1 MRWKSVLPLHTATGT
16 TGKEDTRCQP
26 VAIQSNGP
34 NDKHGACIVRI
45 HNQRDRQA
53 RGCEPQARQCVSE
66 KLTAAP
72 TLIFFALPSF
82 DGTKIMM
89 NAFLT

>member
-1 MRWKSVLPLHTATGT
+1 MRWKSALPLHTATGIT
-16 TGKEDTRCQP
+16 DKEGTRCQP
-26 VAIQSNGP
+26 VAIQSNDQ
-34 NDKHGACIVRI
+34 NDKHGAYIVRI
-45 HNQRDRQA
+45 HNQRDRRA
-53 RGCEPQARQCVSE
+53 RGCEPQVRQCVSE
-66 KLTAAP
+66 KPTATL